1 MKLFFFISIFI
12 LISNCSFN
20 LVDDHHGVFYLEKKE
35 KKIEV
40 QVSNTN
46 DILSI
51 LGEPSTK
58 STFDNDVW
66 IYIERKITNSHF
78 FGRRELVVNNVMI
91 LEIDDNGILAK
102 KDFFDINDM
111 RDIDFDQNRSESFQ
125 KRNFIYNFLSS
136 LRQRINDPLG
146 VRKKKRQQGV
156 R

>member
-1 MKLFFFISIFI
+1 MKIFFFISFFI

-20 LVDDHHGVFYLEKKE
+20 LVDDHHGVFYLDKKE
-35 KKIEV
+35 KKIKVKE
-40 QVSNTN
+40 SNTN

-66 IYIERKITNSHF
+66 IYIERKITNTHF
-78 FGRRELVVNNVMI
+78 FGKRKLVINNVMV
-91 LEIDDNGILAK
+91 LEIDEKGILAK
-102 KDFFDINDM
+102 KDFYNIEDM
-111 RDIDFDQNRSESFQ
+111 KDIDFDENRSESIK

-136 LRQRINDPLG
+136 LRQRVNDPLG
-146 VRKKKRQQGV
+146 VRKKKREQGS

>member
-1 MKLFFFISIFI
+1 M
-12 LISNCSFN
+12 
-20 LVDDHHGVFYLEKKE
+20 EKKE

-40 QVSNTN
+40 QISNTN

-78 FGRRELVVNNVMI
+78 FGRRELVVNNVMV
-91 LEIDDNGILAK
+91 LEIDDKGILAK

-111 RDIDFDQNRSESFQ
+111 KDIDFDQNRSESLQ

-136 LRQRINDPLG
+136 LRQRVNDPLG
-146 VRKKKRQQGV
+146 VRKKKRQQGT

>member
-35 KKIEV
+35 KKIEI

-78 FGRRELVVNNVMI
+78 FGRRELVVNNVMV
-91 LEIDDNGILAK
+91 LEINDKGILAK

-111 RDIDFDQNRSESFQ
+111 KDIDFDQNRSESLQ

-136 LRQRINDPLG
+136 LRQRVNDPLG
-146 VRKKKRQQGV
+146 VRKKKRQQGT

>member
-1 MKLFFFISIFI
+1 MRTLFYITIFF

-20 LVDDHHGVFYLEKKE
+20 LVDDHHGVFFLDKKE
-35 KKIEV
+35 KKIKV
-40 QVSNTN
+40 QQSNTN

-66 IYIERKITNSHF
+66 IYIERKISNTHF
-78 FGRRELVVNNVMI
+78 FGRRKLIVNNVLV
-91 LEIDDNGILAK
+91 LEIDDRGILAK
-102 KDFFDINDM
+102 KDFYDIEDM
-111 RDIDFDQNRSESFQ
+111 KNIDFDENRSESLK

-136 LRQRINDPLG
+136 LRQRVNDPLG
-146 VRKKKRQQGV
+146 VRKKKREQGS